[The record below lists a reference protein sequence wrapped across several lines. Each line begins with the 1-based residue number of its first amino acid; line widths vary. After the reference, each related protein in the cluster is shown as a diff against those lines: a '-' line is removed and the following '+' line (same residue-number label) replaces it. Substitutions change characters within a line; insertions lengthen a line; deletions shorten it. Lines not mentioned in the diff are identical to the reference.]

1 MVVEEVMPVA
11 HMLGHAERHP
21 AEITNRTAA
30 FRALGNF
37 GHSHA
42 MRGPIPRSGREVVMV
57 AGFVF
62 IKCELGQVE
71 SVANKIVE
79 IDGVSEVYSISGNY
93 DLLAKVYVD
102 RYEDFPTVVPRWIHH
117 LPGVRETSTLMT
129 FNAFK

>member
-1 MVVEEVMPVA
+1 MPVA
-11 HMLGHAERHP
+11 YARGRAERHP
-21 AEITNRTAA
+21 AEMTNRTAA
-30 FRALGNF
+30 SGALGNAA
-37 GHSHA
+37 HSHA
-42 MRGPIPRSGREVVMV
+42 TRGSMPRSSREVVMV

-71 SVANKIVE
+71 SVANNIVE

-117 LPGVRETSTLMT
+117 IPGVRETSTLMT

>member
-1 MVVEEVMPVA
+1 MA
-11 HMLGHAERHP
+11 FTFGRAERHP
-21 AEITNRTAA
+21 AETTNRTAA
-30 FRALGNF
+30 SGALGRS
-37 GHSHA
+37 GHSQA
-42 MRGPIPRSGREVVMV
+42 TRGPVLRRGREVVMV

-117 LPGVRETSTLMT
+117 IPGVRETSTLMT